1 MAALRALFL
10 VPYGSLDIAGSGQSV
25 PITNFAYF
33 YVTGWH
39 SKGGGFDN
47 PCEAAGFTP
56 PDQFAPGTNP
66 NDSGVISGYFIKYVA
81 PNVGGAGDSPCNPD
95 TIGGCVAVMTK

>member
-1 MAALRALFL
+1 M
-10 VPYGSLDIAGSGQSV
+10 PIA
-25 PITNFAYF
+25 NFAYF

-47 PCEAAGFTP
+47 PCASPGFSP
-56 PDQFAPGTNP
+56 PDVFAPGSDP
-66 NDSGVISGYFIKYVA
+66 NDSGVVSGYFISYVA
-81 PNVGGAGDSPCNPD
+81 PNTGGAGDEECDPD